1 MPQQISFEETV
12 RRRCIFSL
20 DYIVAK
26 AGSFNTLEDFQRYA
40 VGQDTASPKQIRA
53 LANFFK
59 IKVPPGYA
67 TEEKAA

>member
-1 MPQQISFEETV
+1 MSQQISFEETV

-20 DYIVAK
+20 NYIVAK

-40 VGQDTASPKQIRA
+40 AGAQHLASPAQVRA

-67 TEEKAA
+67 A